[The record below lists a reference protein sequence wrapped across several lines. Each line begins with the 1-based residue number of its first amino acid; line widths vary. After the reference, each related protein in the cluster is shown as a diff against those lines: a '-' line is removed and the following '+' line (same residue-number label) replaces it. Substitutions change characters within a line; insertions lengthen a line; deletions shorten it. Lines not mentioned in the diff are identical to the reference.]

1 MSLRVRA
8 PLPPGE
14 VRRSAGGAPMPAMD
28 DGYMSRLVKLVP
40 AEAIGPF
47 PFLMDY
53 ARQVQTQMPEGSPR
67 WSLYFVAWALLI
79 VVIVLRARATMAPE
93 LNQGPQWGSVLIA
106 GVAFFIWVHV
116 MGGDFGLEML
126 ANQITA
132 AGVGPDGVTRSPG
145 AMQQPAA
152 GMAELKAF
160 MANVSLMLWTTL
172 APVVYRG
179 EDPA

>member
-8 PLPPGE
+8 PLPAGE
-14 VRRSAGGAPMPAMD
+14 IRRSAGGAPMPAVD

-53 ARQVQTQMPEGSPR
+53 ARQIPIPEGSPR
-67 WSLYFVAWALLI
+67 WSIYFVAWVLLAI
-79 VVIVLRARATMAPE
+79 VIVLRIKTTSEPGK
-93 LNQGPQWGSVLIA
+93 GPQWGAVLIA

-116 MGGDFGLEML
+116 MGGDFGFELL
-126 ANQITA
+126 LKNLTA
-132 AGVGPDGVTRSPG
+132 GAGPDGITRTGAAAVAGTSPDQLKNFVSNV
-145 AMQQPAA
+145 AL
-152 GMAELKAF
+152 MA
-160 MANVSLMLWTTL
+160 WTTL

-179 EDPA
+179 EDEPTHG

>member
-14 VRRSAGGAPMPAMD
+14 VRRGPGGSAMPQMD

-40 AEAIGPF
+40 AEAVGPF

-53 ARQVQTQMPEGSPR
+53 ASKLAPNDGSPR
-67 WSLYFVAWALLI
+67 FSIYFVAWVLLI
-79 VVIVLRARATMAPE
+79 IVVVLRIRTTSEPGR
-93 LNQGPQWGSVLIA
+93 GPQWGAVLIA

-116 MGGDFGLEML
+116 MKGDFGFELLLNKMT
-126 ANQITA
+126 AGTGTDGISRTSGVVSTA
-132 AGVGPDGVTRSPG
+132 ASTEDLKNFVSNV
-145 AMQQPAA
+145 AL
-152 GMAELKAF
+152 MA
-160 MANVSLMLWTTL
+160 WTTL

-179 EDPA
+179 EDDPG